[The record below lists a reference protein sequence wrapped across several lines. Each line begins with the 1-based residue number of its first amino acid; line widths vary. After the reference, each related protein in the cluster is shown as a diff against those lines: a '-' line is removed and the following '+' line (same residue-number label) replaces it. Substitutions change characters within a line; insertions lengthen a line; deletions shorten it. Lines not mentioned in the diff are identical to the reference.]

1 MKIDLLD
8 LITKARSLRPNTK
21 RAYENAVRQWIDFAG
36 GDSRNWTAATGQAFY
51 EALLAQGIATE
62 TANNMISGGLAFAF
76 KRAAALHG
84 IANPIDA
91 IDKVKVVDDGDDGR
105 HALTSPQAKAL
116 LVACNGKSLIDLRDH
131 ALVTIG
137 LYTGMRRMSL
147 VDIDQDRVVDQG
159 SYVTLNVLLK
169 GGARY
174 KVPLASSA
182 WKLTARYREG
192 LAKARGRAGGP
203 LFPGLVLRAAPGH
216 PFGELTVGKALS
228 EDGLYRAL
236 QKRAKAA
243 GLSKFHPHLFRHTF
257 ATWCRSAG
265 VEDYLVEVVTGH
277 KSNRGMVHR
286 VYTDETVLY
295 ADVAARCA
303 AAVTARLA

>member
-8 LITKARSLRPNTK
+8 LIAKARSLRPNTK

-36 GDSRNWTAATGQAFY
+36 DDSRAWTAVTGQAFY
-51 EALLAQGIATE
+51 EALLSQGIAAE
-62 TANNMISGGLAFAF
+62 TANNMVSGGLAFAF
-76 KRAAALHG
+76 KRAHALYA
-84 IANPIDA
+84 IPNIVEA
-91 IDKVKVVDDGDDGR
+91 IDKVKVVDDGNDGR
-105 HALTSPQAKAL
+105 HALTTPQAKAL
-116 LVACNGKSLIDLRDH
+116 LVACNGTSLIDQRDH
-131 ALVTIG
+131 ALVVLG

-147 VDIDQDRVVDQG
+147 VDVDLGRVADHG
-159 SYVTLNVLLK
+159 AYVTLSVILK
-169 GGARY
+169 GGDRY
-174 KVPLASSA
+174 KVPLAGAA
-182 WKLTARYREG
+182 WKLTARYRES
-192 LAKARGRAGGP
+192 LVKARGRAGGP
-203 LFPGLVLRAAPGH
+203 MFPGLTLRAAPGQ

-257 ATWCRSAG
+257 STWCRVAN
-265 VEDYLVEVVTGH
+265 VEDYLIEVVTGH

-286 VYTDETVLY
+286 VYTDETALY

-303 AAVTARLA
+303 AAVTARIS